1 MNLEVILD
9 RRSEVRPLVDE
20 VVVASPVR
28 VALQEQGRL
37 VDAVDHAVGG
47 DVLRRAREPRE
58 GGEQIHLVDHVARD
72 LPGLDDA
79 GPQRGG
85 GDAKAGRIKRK
96 FQIAG
101 HDTKRGTDGAPL
113 QVLFCLP

>member
-1 MNLEVILD
+1 MLAGD
-9 RRSEVRPLVDE
+9 
-20 VVVASPVR
+20 
-28 VALQEQGRL
+28 ALQGI
-37 VDAVDHAVGG
+37 A
-47 DVLRRAREPRE
+47 
-58 GGEQIHLVDHVARD
+58 
-72 LPGLDDA
+72 A
-79 GPQRGG
+79 GVKRGG